1 MSECTAST
9 RKIVV
14 FTLILV
20 VAVSISAGYSIFR
33 TDEEPNTCHIGKSI
47 LGNFQEPELRVN
59 APNTVFFDGSNN
71 KRRLTD
77 LKGKGIVL
85 NLWATWCKPCISEM
99 PQLNRLKGL
108 LNEENIVVLAI
119 SQDRQGAPIVKK
131 FLKTNK
137 LHNLETFIDKG
148 GKLIRDL
155 RAKGLPTT
163 ILFNKE
169 NQEIGRVLG
178 IAEWDAPETVTF
190 IQKCLD
196 N

>member
-1 MSECTAST
+1 MSESTAST

-14 FTLILV
+14 FALILV

-33 TDEEPNTCHIGKSI
+33 TDKESNPCHIGKSI

-77 LKGKGIVL
+77 LKGRGIVL

-108 LNEENIVVLAI
+108 LNEENIV
-119 SQDRQGAPIVKK
+119 
-131 FLKTNK
+131 
-137 LHNLETFIDKG
+137 FI
-148 GKLIRDL
+148 
-155 RAKGLPTT
+155 
-163 ILFNKE
+163 
-169 NQEIGRVLG
+169 
-178 IAEWDAPETVTF
+178 F
-190 IQKCLD
+190 ITYYIYTMS
-196 N
+196 

>member
-1 MSECTAST
+1 MSESTVST
-9 RKIVV
+9 RKIVG
-14 FTLILV
+14 FALILV
-20 VAVSISAGYSIFR
+20 AAISITTGYSIFR
-33 TDEEPNTCHIGKSI
+33 TDEKSNACHIEKNVLRNFKKS
-47 LGNFQEPELRVN
+47 ELLLN
-59 APNTVFFDGSNN
+59 APNTVFFDGSGN

-77 LKGKGIVL
+77 LKGRGIVL

-99 PQLNRLKGL
+99 PQLNRLKSL
-108 LNEENIVVLAI
+108 LNEKNIVVLAI